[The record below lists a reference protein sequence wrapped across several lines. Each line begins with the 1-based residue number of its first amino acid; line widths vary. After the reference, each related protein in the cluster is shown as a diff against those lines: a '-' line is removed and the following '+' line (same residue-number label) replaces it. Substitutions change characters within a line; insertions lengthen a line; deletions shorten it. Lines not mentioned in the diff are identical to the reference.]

1 MKLLLALFLTCTA
14 VIAQDFNDMLDKISQ
29 SSDSLTKKAVI
40 DSFMQKNQVFPL
52 TSNNE
57 CIFIFRGNAQ
67 RIIVTGDHTQWSQR
81 GDTMQ
86 RIAGTDLHYV
96 KKNFPSDARIDYKFI
111 NGTNWILDPK
121 NPLTCPGG
129 FGPNSELR
137 MPGYPEQPELIGNTD
152 IPRGTIVDTTFRSN
166 ALNNSRAIKVY
177 VPSGYS
183 QAQQYPVI
191 LFHDGIDYVNLAKAP
206 AIIDRLI
213 FMNRI
218 RPIIA
223 VFVPAVNRTP
233 EYAGNSIVQ
242 YENFIS
248 GEIMNW
254 VDSRFSTIRNPEYR
268 AVAGASNGGNIAL
281 YCALKSPQVFGKVAA
296 HSSNVISTIM
306 NGYDVYPSLPIS
318 VYADIGTYDIPQLI
332 PMVKQFKQVLDKRG
346 YIHKYKEINE
356 GHSWGNWKAH
366 MNEYLEFFFPP
377 IPSSVKSSETL
388 PLISDLEHQIDSLS
402 LRLAFRLSIPV
413 RGMTIILMDLN
424 GRVLSETL
432 MSAREQGDQ
441 QEELL
446 VRSSLPAG
454 TYFLQFRSEQTMFS
468 YPLIIK

>member
-1 MKLLLALFLTCTA
+1 MNLLLAFLLTCTIA
-14 VIAQDFNDMLDKISQ
+14 NAQDFNGLLDKIAQ
-29 SSDSLTKKAVI
+29 STDSLAKKAVI
-40 DSFMQKNQVFPL
+40 DSFMQKYTVFPL
-52 TSNNE
+52 TIEND
-57 CIFIFRGNAQ
+57 CIFVFRGSAQ

-96 KKNFPSDARIDYKFI
+96 KKTFPADARLDYKLI
-111 NGTNWILDPK
+111 NGTNWILDPR

-137 MPGYPEQPELIGNTD
+137 MPAYPDQPELIGNAD
-152 IPRGTIVDTTFRSN
+152 IQRGTIFDTTFRSS

-177 VPSGYS
+177 LPPGYS
-183 QAQQYPVI
+183 QALQYPVI

-213 FMNRI
+213 AMNRI

-242 YENFIS
+242 FEKFIS
-248 GEIMNW
+248 EEIMNW
-254 VDSRFSTIRNPEYR
+254 VDGRFSTIRNPEYR
-268 AVAGASNGGNIAL
+268 AVAGASNGGNISL
-281 YCALKSPQVFGKVAA
+281 YCALKSPQVFAKVAA
-296 HSSNVISTIM
+296 QSSNVINSIM
-306 NGYDVYPSLPIS
+306 TGYDVYPSLPIS
-318 VYADIGTYDIPQLI
+318 VYADIGNYDIPQLI

-377 IPSSVKSSETL
+377 IPSSVKSAETL
-388 PLISDLEHQIDSLS
+388 PLITDLEYNLDSLS
-402 LRLAFRLSIPV
+402 VRLSFRLSIPV
-413 RGMTIILMDLN
+413 RGMTIVLMDLN
-424 GRVLSETL
+424 GRILSETL

-441 QEELL
+441 QEELIVHSKL
-446 VRSSLPAG
+446 STG
-454 TYFLQFRSEQTMFS
+454 MYFLQFRSEQTMFS
-468 YPLIIK
+468 YPITIK

>member
-1 MKLLLALFLTCTA
+1 MKLLLAFILTCTIA
-14 VIAQDFNDMLDKISQ
+14 RAQDFNGLLEKISQ
-29 SSDSLTKKAVI
+29 SPDSLAKKAVI
-40 DSFMQKNQVFPL
+40 DSFIGKNPVFPL
-52 TSNNE
+52 TSEND
-57 CIFIFRGNAQ
+57 CIFVFRGSAQ
-67 RIIVTGDHTQWSQR
+67 QIIVTGDHTQWSQR

-86 RIAGTDLHYV
+86 RIAGTDFHYA
-96 KKNFPSDARIDYKFI
+96 KKNFPLDARIDYKFI

-152 IPRGTIVDTTFRSN
+152 IPRGTIFDTTFKSN

-177 VPSGYS
+177 VPPGYS
-183 QAQQYPVI
+183 QVQQYPVI

-242 YENFIS
+242 FEKFIS
-248 GEIMNW
+248 EEIMSW
-254 VDSRFSTIRNPEYR
+254 VDTRFSTIRNPEYR
-268 AVAGASNGGNIAL
+268 AVAGASNGGNIAF

-388 PLISDLEHQIDSLS
+388 PLITDLEHSLDSLS
-402 LRLAFRLSIPV
+402 VLLSFRLSIPV

-424 GRVLSETL
+424 GRILSETR

-441 QEELL
+441 QEELI
-446 VRSSLPAG
+446 VRSKLSAG
-454 TYFLQFRSEQTMFS
+454 MYFLQFRSEQTMFS
-468 YPLIIK
+468 YPITIR

>member
-57 CIFIFRGNAQ
+57 CIFIFRSNAQ

-177 VPSGYS
+177 VPPGYS

-218 RPIIA
+218 HPIIA

-242 YENFIS
+242 FEKFIS

-254 VDSRFSTIRNPEYR
+254 VDTRFSTIRNPEYR

-296 HSSNVISTIM
+296 HSSNVISIIM

-377 IPSSVKSSETL
+377 IPSSVKSSESL
-388 PLISDLEHQIDSLS
+388 PLITDLEHQIDSLT